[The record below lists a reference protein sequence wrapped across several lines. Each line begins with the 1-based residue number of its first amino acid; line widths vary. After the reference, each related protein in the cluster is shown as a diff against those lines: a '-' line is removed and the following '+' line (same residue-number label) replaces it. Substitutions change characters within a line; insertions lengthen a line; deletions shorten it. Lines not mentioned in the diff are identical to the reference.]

1 MPGQKVRRA
10 APQGMQPQGGSCSRL
25 KFAPSRATQRALT
38 PFCRRGSKNLASTQT
53 SNYQL
58 NLWEPGD
65 HFLRE
70 EFNENSVKIDAA
82 IASAAGT
89 KAECGVYTGD
99 GSDSRTFTF
108 SFTPTLLLLM
118 EGVSGSGFALLV
130 RGQTGGSRIGSSY
143 SGFRLAW
150 GTNSV
155 TLTSQTVRYPISILN
170 ESGTRYFYWAV
181 S

>member
-70 EFNENSVKIDAA
+70 EFNENSVKVDGALGELAA
-82 IASAAGT
+82 VMPRLYGNS
-89 KAECGVYTGD
+89 YTGN
-99 GSDSRTFTF
+99 GTSSRTI
-108 SFTPTLLLLM
+108 SFPFPPQLVLITA
-118 EGVSGSGFALLV
+118 GDQIGDFCAIV
-130 RGQTGGSRIGSSY
+130 RGQTTGQNTNNAGFSISWSGSGM
-143 SGFRLAW
+143 
-150 GTNSV
+150 
-155 TLTSQTVRYPISILN
+155 TLTSSNGSQYGCSNR
-170 ESGTRYFYWAV
+170 SGVVYHYFGIG
-181 S
+181 